1 MDGFLARR
9 LNDPK
14 FASGRVEAYASGP
27 APTLLYASQSL
38 ASKKEDDDKKPK
50 KKSIKD
56 AKKGD
61 DLDGDGVT
69 NEAKKKKVTDFSDRD
84 GNGKPDA
91 FEGGPNK
98 KKMKKETDSSDSD
111 SD

>member
-1 MDGFLARR
+1 MFGLDELVIENKQEIMDGFLARR

-27 APTLLYASQSL
+27 PPTLLYASQSL

-50 KKSIKD
+50 KKKSIKD

-61 DLDGDGVT
+61 DLDGDGHY
-69 NEAKKKKVTDFSDRD
+69 
-84 GNGKPDA
+84 
-91 FEGGPNK
+91 
-98 KKMKKETDSSDSD
+98 
-111 SD
+111 